1 MQTHQ
6 RNNGYTQ
13 QPQQRISGMPCPECN
28 GFIPISMYQL
38 LALNPIFCPSCGLKL
53 EINKTASER
62 ALDALKKVEEAE
74 KEVKKRS
81 KFNGTNA

>member
-6 RNNGYTQ
+6 RNNNQ
-13 QPQQRISGMPCPECN
+13 QSQQRLSGMPCPECS

-38 LALNPIFCPSCGLKL
+38 LSLNPIFCPYCGLKL

-81 KFNGTNA
+81 NFNGNV

>member
-1 MQTHQ
+1 
-6 RNNGYTQ
+6 
-13 QPQQRISGMPCPECN
+13 
-28 GFIPISMYQL
+28 MYQL
-38 LALNPIFCPSCGLKL
+38 LSLNPIFCPYCGLKL

-81 KFNGTNA
+81 NFNGNA